1 MRRKKIAPADRGG
14 GRGPE
19 HGGIPFRPGIC
30 GRRHL

>member
-1 MRRKKIAPADRGG
+1 MRKKKIAPASRGG

-30 GRRHL
+30 GYL